1 VSHYLIRRIRLAHC
15 KRGPA
20 VCAQC
25 REMDQARIC
34 LLDIS
39 PPRPGEVQ
47 RRVMEVS
54 LGGQMVWREYEVVRA
69 FESQEEALEY
79 AEEHGV
85 ADVELES

>member
-1 VSHYLIRRIRLAHC
+1 
-15 KRGPA
+15 
-20 VCAQC
+20 
-25 REMDQARIC
+25 
-34 LLDIS
+34 
-39 PPRPGEVQ
+39 
-47 RRVMEVS
+47 MEVS